1 MYSAEAPELISFR
14 SVAGF
19 FTMMR
24 ATRRP
29 MRPKP
34 LMPQGTADMEVGMV
48 RAAAEP
54 KARARITAENC
65 TGQAR
70 SKGTK
75 KAVRISKEY

>member
-1 MYSAEAPELISFR
+1 MSFR

-48 RAAAEP
+48 RAAAELMAS
-54 KARARITAENC
+54 ARTTAENC
-65 TGQAR
+65 KAAHEKKKGSTGE
-70 SKGTK
+70 
-75 KAVRISKEY
+75 I